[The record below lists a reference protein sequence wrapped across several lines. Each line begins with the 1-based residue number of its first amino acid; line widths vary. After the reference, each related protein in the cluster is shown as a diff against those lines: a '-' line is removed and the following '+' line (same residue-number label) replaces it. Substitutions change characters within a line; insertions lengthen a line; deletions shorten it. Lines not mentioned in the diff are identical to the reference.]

1 MAAAAS
7 GMSLPSEGAAADHI
21 LPPSIWLR
29 NYRLLL
35 SGSVLSQ
42 LGTLGAAAANPLLA
56 LALTGSPIVAGWVA
70 AANTLPGLVL
80 HLPAGLLADRYD
92 RRWIM
97 AISQGVRLI
106 NSAILICCLIFL
118 PAPWAIFVVAAVI
131 DGSCA
136 VFFRIAE
143 LAAVRHVVPD
153 GEAENRMG
161 KSEARHHLALVL
173 GRPVGGLL
181 FACGRQ
187 LPYLL
192 DALTTC
198 ISLISIAF
206 LKGDLKS
213 DPTLGDASRTSKG
226 KALSSLREG
235 LNHIFRDRLLFVS
248 FGACAVA
255 NAGFQIVILLLV
267 VEAERQDFTGTIIGA
282 MLATSGLSG
291 FLGAISAPMVVRR
304 FRPVVTI
311 KCCVLLW
318 FPFILVVAI
327 ADDPRVG
334 LGAWGACSFMGA
346 YINVALAM
354 HQSKV
359 IPKGVLGRVE
369 GITQFLTTGA
379 VALGASVGG
388 YVISCF
394 GSRTTA
400 VLVAGAF
407 LAITVVVFLLAH
419 PPAHARVAAVGV
431 LDGAAVGALDGAL
444 DGAAAVGLDGAAVG
458 APDDAATAAPD
469 EAVSTARS
477 DAVTGAKHDAVTG
490 KRVPVGSAASVS
502 GKA

>member
-1 MAAAAS
+1 
-7 GMSLPSEGAAADHI
+7 MSLPGEGAAADSD
-21 LPPSIWLR
+21 PPRPVWVR

-56 LALTGSPIVAGWVA
+56 LALTRSPIVAGWVA

-80 HLPAGLLADRYD
+80 HLPVGLLVDRYD
-92 RRWIM
+92 RRLIM
-97 AISQGVRLI
+97 AISQGLRLV
-106 NSAILICCLIFL
+106 NSVILICCLIFL
-118 PAPWAIFVVAAVI
+118 PAPWAIFVVAAAV

-153 GEAENRMG
+153 GEAESKMG
-161 KSEARHHLALVL
+161 KSEARHHVALVL

-181 FACGRQ
+181 FTCGRHF
-187 LPYLL
+187 PYIL
-192 DALTTC
+192 DAVTTC
-198 ISLISIAF
+198 ISLISIAC

-213 DPTLGDASRTSKG
+213 DPTLGGASQASSG
-226 KALSSLREG
+226 KVLPSLREG
-235 LNHIFRDRLLFVS
+235 LGHIFRDRLLLVA

-267 VEAERQDFTGTIIGA
+267 VEAERQQFTGTVIGV
-282 MLATSGLSG
+282 MLATSGVSG
-291 FLGAISAPMVVRR
+291 FLGAITAPAVVRWL
-304 FRPVVTI
+304 RPVMTI
-311 KCCVLLW
+311 KFCVLLW
-318 FPFILVVAI
+318 FPLIVLVAA
-327 ADDPRVG
+327 ADDPRIG

-346 YINVALAM
+346 YINVALAV

-379 VALGASVGG
+379 VALGASAGG

-394 GSRTTA
+394 GTRTTA

-407 LAITVVVFLLAH
+407 LAITIVVFLLAH
-419 PPAHARVAAVGV
+419 PPGRVRIAE
-431 LDGAAVGALDGAL
+431 
-444 DGAAAVGLDGAAVG
+444 
-458 APDDAATAAPD
+458 T
-469 EAVSTARS
+469 SARS
-477 DAVTGAKHDAVTG
+477 DAVTGARTDAVTG
-490 KRVPVGSAASVS
+490 ERVHVGSAASAS
-502 GKA
+502 GNA